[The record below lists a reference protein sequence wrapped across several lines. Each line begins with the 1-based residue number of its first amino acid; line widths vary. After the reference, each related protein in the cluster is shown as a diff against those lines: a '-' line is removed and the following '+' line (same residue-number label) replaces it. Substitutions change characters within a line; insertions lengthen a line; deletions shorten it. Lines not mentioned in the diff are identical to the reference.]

1 MPSRIQSDRG
11 DQLIAASKQMKE
23 WNFEGI
29 QQWAGRR
36 GIEWHLV
43 PTGGQH
49 LNRQAERMIDILNRQ
64 LHRSFEIK
72 KYAHEETC
80 TMKY

>member
-23 WNFEGI
+23 WNFDGI

-36 GIEWHLV
+36 GIL
-43 PTGGQH
+43 
-49 LNRQAERMIDILNRQ
+49 
-64 LHRSFEIK
+64 
-72 KYAHEETC
+72 
-80 TMKY
+80 